1 MKKKKNLFKGIPS
14 NVDKVLDKD
23 EKKLKLVEE
32 WQDVFHKTTIKVVE
46 LVKNIPRLIKPETH
60 PTLGLWYVLEGGMG
74 FINWEGKN

>member
-1 MKKKKNLFKGIPS
+1 
-14 NVDKVLDKD
+14 
-23 EKKLKLVEE
+23 
-32 WQDVFHKTTIKVVE
+32 VFHKTTIKVVE